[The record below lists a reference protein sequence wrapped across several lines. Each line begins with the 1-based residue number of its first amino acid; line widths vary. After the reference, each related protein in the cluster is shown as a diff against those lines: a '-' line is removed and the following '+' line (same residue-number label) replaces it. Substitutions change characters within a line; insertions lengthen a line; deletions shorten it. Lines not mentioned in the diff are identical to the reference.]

1 VSASN
6 SQAVAIGEPRPSR
19 RASSPGMLVVAAL
32 SMYVASFFLL
42 TIGDFG
48 RVVGPLRGYFCAEL
62 ALIYPFSEDGRSLFH
77 ERPIEYF
84 AFLGSGLINPVFL
97 ITFFLHLCRVKPRVQ
112 VVLRNLT
119 ILMIPLCWI
128 VFQYERFYPREGY
141 ILWVVGML
149 LTLFA
154 MSDAKLRHPAER
166 TA

>member
-1 VSASN
+1 
-6 SQAVAIGEPRPSR
+6 
-19 RASSPGMLVVAAL
+19 MLVAVGLAT
-32 SMYVASFFLL
+32 YVASFFLL

-77 ERPIEYF
+77 EKPIEYL

-97 ITFFLHLCRVKPRVQ
+97 TTFFLYLFRVRLGAH

-119 ILMIPLCWI
+119 IFMIPLCWI
-128 VFQYERFYPREGY
+128 VFGYERFYPREGY
-141 ILWVVGML
+141 MLWVVGML

-154 MSDAKLRHPAER
+154 MSDSKLRHPTER

>member
-1 VSASN
+1 
-6 SQAVAIGEPRPSR
+6 
-19 RASSPGMLVVAAL
+19 MLVAVGL
-32 SMYVASFFLL
+32 SMCVASFFLL

-48 RVVGPLRGYFCAEL
+48 RLADPLRGYFCAEL
-62 ALIYPFSEDGRSLFH
+62 ARIYPFSEDGRSLFH
-77 ERPIEYF
+77 EKPVEYL
-84 AFLGSGLINPVFL
+84 AILATGLINPVFL
-97 ITFFLHLCRVKPRVQ
+97 TTFFLYLFRVRLRAH

-128 VFQYERFYPREGY
+128 VFRYERFYPREGH

-154 MSDAKLRHPAER
+154 MSDSKLRHPIER